1 MPDGRVDVKG
11 RVAEWSP
18 PHRLA
23 VTWTVDWIEDMRDL
37 PECLVTYEIA
47 QAGESVRLTMTE
59 AHQWDVPDD
68 LLSGG
73 RAGWPA
79 ILSSLKSVLE
89 TGKPLSLKMEPPKEM
104 MDGGAT
110 GDSTEAVAQMMPA
123 ARSRSRADAERFCPA
138 VRSFPRPW
146 MSDII
151 CGDGTLDVHGPMR
164 CRSYAPKKSDRVGA
178 RVFAAVGALLCLEA
192 SVVSAARAQSSQS
205 GSTGTINLG
214 VRGWSASETTSAP
227 STDRAADELEF
238 SVRAGIAS
246 DYIYR
251 GTTLS
256 DRKPAIGAAAEAAL
270 ASFYAGIA
278 VASVRLPTQPA
289 AEITMTG
296 GVRRTIGNINLDFGV
311 TYFAYPGET
320 MPGRPMASTIGSC
333 PPALIPGSAKRSA
346 SPADSPTP
354 PNVSKTGAW
363 GQYAAAGI
371 GFDVPSRLLPQDVDV
386 SFTGGAGYSWFG
398 NQAAALGG
406 FPLPAYLD
414 WQAGVTITRK
424 MFNLDLRYYDTNLS
438 KENCFVFTGDPNARP
453 GGRADP
459 VTNPDGLTSR
469 WCGATFVAKIWF
481 ELN

>member
-1 MPDGRVDVKG
+1 MH
-11 RVAEWSP
+11 W
-18 PHRLA
+18 
-23 VTWTVDWIEDMRDL
+23 
-37 PECLVTYEIA
+37 
-47 QAGESVRLTMTE
+47 
-59 AHQWDVPDD
+59 
-68 LLSGG
+68 
-73 RAGWPA
+73 
-79 ILSSLKSVLE
+79 
-89 TGKPLSLKMEPPKEM
+89 
-104 MDGGAT
+104 
-110 GDSTEAVAQMMPA
+110 
-123 ARSRSRADAERFCPA
+123 
-138 VRSFPRPW
+138 
-146 MSDII
+146 
-151 CGDGTLDVHGPMR
+151 
-164 CRSYAPKKSDRVGA
+164 RSYTPKKSDRVGA
-178 RVFAAVGALLCLEA
+178 RAFAAVGALLCLEA
-192 SVVSAARAQSSQS
+192 LVVSAARAQSSQS

-214 VRGWSASETTSAP
+214 VRGWSAPQTTSAP
-227 STDRAADELEF
+227 STDRAADEIAF

-256 DRKPAIGAAAEAAL
+256 DRKPAIGAAAEATL
-270 ASFYAGIA
+270 ASLYAGIA

-296 GVRRTIGNINLDFGV
+296 GMRRTIGNINLDFGV
-311 TYFAYPGET
+311 SYFAYPGET
-320 MPGRPMASTIGSC
+320 MPGPDGINYLELSARADTRIGE
-333 PPALIPGSAKRSA
+333 AFRVAGGFAY
-346 SPADSPTP
+346 T

-371 GFDVPSRLLPQDVDV
+371 GLDVPSRLLPRDIDV
-386 SFTGGAGYSWFG
+386 SFTGVAGYSRFG

-438 KENCFVFTGDPNARP
+438 KESCFVFTGDPNARP
-453 GGRADP
+453 GGRPDP